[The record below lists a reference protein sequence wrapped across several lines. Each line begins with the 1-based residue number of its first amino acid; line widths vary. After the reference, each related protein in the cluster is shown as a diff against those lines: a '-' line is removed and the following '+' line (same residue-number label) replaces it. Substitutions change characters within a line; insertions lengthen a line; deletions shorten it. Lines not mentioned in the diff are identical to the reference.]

1 MNCKQKNM
9 LIKFCACNY
18 LRLDGLVNSA
28 NGTFEDYIITFPILL
43 LWIIFLN
50 VQIIFNT

>member
-18 LRLDGLVNSA
+18 LRSDGVVNGA
-28 NGTFEDYIITFPILL
+28 NGTFEDYINTFPIIL
-43 LWIIFLN
+43 LWIF
-50 VQIIFNT
+50 